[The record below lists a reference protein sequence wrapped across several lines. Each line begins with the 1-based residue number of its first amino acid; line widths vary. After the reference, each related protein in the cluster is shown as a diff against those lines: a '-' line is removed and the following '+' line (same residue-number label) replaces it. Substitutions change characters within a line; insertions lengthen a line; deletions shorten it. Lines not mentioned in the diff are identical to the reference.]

1 MERLTVSARC
11 RRARTLSD
19 IKLRLIALILLG
31 RGCLPVPDHR
41 QRRPSLLILRIQ
53 VPGQSTH
60 QQGSRRLSRN
70 HGNWCIDG
78 RNLGRLEAFDRKGTN
93 GKTGQSQ
100 LPSLASASSTSRPA
114 DSRSSAYSTRYCSR
128 RTRKSN
134 SDSPSPSYTFSPFSP
149 LSLSRSRSST
159 PNIGSS
165 PTSSLSPSLT
175 LPSACSTTTL
185 SSPVP
190 FFSADFF
197 FMISGL
203 YSEVKLSLARRRMSW
218 YRLLK

>member
-1 MERLTVSARC
+1 VERLTVSTRC

-19 IKLRLIALILLG
+19 IALKLIALIPLG

-93 GKTGQSQ
+93 GKIRQSK
-100 LPSLASASSTSRPA
+100 LSLVAPSFAPNLALNSFV
-114 DSRSSAYSTRYCSR
+114 YSTRCCSR

-203 YSEVKLSLARRRMSW
+203 YSEVKLSLARRRMLW